1 MAGRRVT
8 RGGAGSSGETI
19 QAMEARDG
27 SSGRPLGPWVR
38 DAGAEW
44 GGGRG
49 GRQGGGRRKRRSQRE
64 GQKGRW
70 RQRESEQAGGWGSRP
85 GEGVRALAGWGEE
98 V

>member
-8 RGGAGSSGETI
+8 LDGAGSSVETSQGI
-19 QAMEARDG
+19 EARDG
-27 SSGRPLGPWVR
+27 SSGRPSGYWVR

-44 GGGRG
+44 GGRRRE
-49 GRQGGGRRKRRSQRE
+49 RQEGKRRKVRSQRE
-64 GQKGRW
+64 GQKDRGKREGAS
-70 RQRESEQAGGWGSRP
+70 RQAVGEGP